1 MRLRVCEHQQCVVR
15 SWFRY
20 SILTDPLVQVGNRIE
35 PQCLEFVSIMLFL
48 LVVPSHLRSQ
58 IQRS

>member
-1 MRLRVCEHQQCVVR
+1 MEPQQCVVR

-20 SILTDPLVQVGNRIE
+20 LILSEPLVQGGNRIE
-35 PQCLEFVSIMLFL
+35 TQCLEFVSIMLFL
-48 LVVPSHLRSQ
+48 LVIPSHLRSQ